1 MGCTRMVDGFRPH
14 APRSQARMVIAWGSE
29 PNSRLEVIAR
39 TIIETPFTRRTWSE
53 LLFLIVGIPIAFV
66 GFAFVGVTMAT
77 GAVLAITFI
86 GLAIVG
92 IAVRGARGIGGMQRR
107 LARVL
112 IDEVIEEPG
121 AFSPRPGYLGWL
133 QSALRDR
140 TGWKAM
146 AYLAIKVPL
155 ATVAFLTAFGVWWDA
170 FASLTYPFWG
180 ITNRG
185 RPAEWGVIRLFFNP
199 GYLSPGNGGVF
210 VGLATVITGAILF
223 FVAPWPVRFFDYLDR
238 LLMRGLLAPDA
249 MTVRVRNLEQARAQT
264 VDASA
269 ATLRAIERDLHD
281 GTQAQLVALAM
292 RLGMAKEKLSDREHL
307 DIDQVSQLVNDAHKG
322 AKEAIV
328 ELRDLARG
336 IHPPA
341 LDVGLE
347 GALATLAARSTI
359 PTELTVAVHE
369 RPSPAI
375 EAIAYFCVAELMAN
389 VAQHAFASRASVSCA
404 QQGRWL
410 RLVVR
415 DDGIGGARA
424 VSTGSSSSGLNG
436 LADRVR
442 TVDGNLEVTSP
453 PRGPTVVTLDLPL
466 RA

>member
-1 MGCTRMVDGFRPH
+1 
-14 APRSQARMVIAWGSE
+14 MVITWGSE
-29 PNSRLEVIAR
+29 PNSRLEEIAR
-39 TIIETPFTRRTWSE
+39 TVVETPFTRRNWSE
-53 LLFLIVGIPIAFV
+53 LLFMMAGMPIAVVGIAFV
-66 GFAFVGVTMAT
+66 GITLAGGV
-77 GAVLAITFI
+77 VLAITFI
-86 GLAIVG
+86 G
-92 IAVRGARGIGGMQRR
+92 IALIGVSVRGARGIGGMQRR
-107 LARVL
+107 LAGAL
-112 IDEVIEEPG
+112 LDETIDEPE
-121 AFSPRPGYLGWL
+121 AFTPRPGYLGWL
-133 QSALRDR
+133 QSTLRDR

-146 AYLAIKVPL
+146 AYLALKVPL
-155 ATVAFLTAFGVWWDA
+155 AIVAFVTAFSLWWDA
-170 FASLTYPFWG
+170 FRCLSYPLWG
-180 ITNRG
+180 IANQG
-185 RPAEWGVIRLFFNP
+185 GPAEWGAVRLIFQP
-199 GYLSPGNGGVF
+199 AYLSPQNSGPF
-210 VGLATVITGAILF
+210 VALATIITGAIF
-223 FVAPWPVRFFDYLDR
+223 FFMAPWPVRFFDYLDR
-238 LLMRGLLAPDA
+238 LLMRALLAPDA

-269 ATLRAIERDLHD
+269 ATLRRIERDLHD

-292 RLGMAKEKLSDREHL
+292 RLGMAKEKLSDPDHL
-307 DIDQVSQLVNDAHKG
+307 DIDQVRDLVNDAHKG

-359 PTELTVAVHE
+359 PTELTVAIDE

-389 VAQHAFASRASVSCA
+389 VAQHALASRASVSCS

-415 DDGIGGARA
+415 DDGVGGAQA
-424 VSTGSSSSGLNG
+424 VSTGSTSSGLSG

-442 TVDGNLEVTSP
+442 TVDGSLEVTSP
-453 PRGPTVVTLDLPL
+453 PRGPTVVTVDLPL

>member
-1 MGCTRMVDGFRPH
+1 MKPIESG
-14 APRSQARMVIAWGSE
+14 RMVIAWRSE
-29 PNSRLEVIAR
+29 PRSRFEELAR
-39 TIIETPFTRRTWSE
+39 RVIETPFTQRTWSE
-53 LLFLIVGIPIAFV
+53 LLFLVAGFPIAFV
-66 GFAFVGVTMAT
+66 GFGFVGFTLLT
-77 GAVLAITFI
+77 GAVLVITFVGFAII
-86 GLAIVG
+86 GIS
-92 IAVRGARGIGGMQRR
+92 VRGARGFGGMQRK
-107 LARVL
+107 LADALLGDRV
-112 IDEVIEEPG
+112 EEPEPF
-121 AFSPRPGYLGWL
+121 APRPGYLGWL

-140 TGWKAM
+140 TGWKAIV
-146 AYLAIKVPL
+146 YLGVKVPL
-155 ATVAFLTAFGVWWDA
+155 SILAFFVAFSLWWDA
-170 FASLTYPFWG
+170 LRCLTYPIWG
-180 ITNRG
+180 MANHG
-185 RPAEWGVIRLFFNP
+185 GLAEWGVTQVFFRP
-199 GYLSPGNGGVF
+199 SYLSPGSGGGVL
-210 VGLATVITGAILF
+210 VALATVITGAF
-223 FVAPWPVRFFDYLDR
+223 FFFLAPWPVRFFVYLDR
-238 LLMRGLLAPDA
+238 LLMHALLSPDA
-249 MTVRVRNLEQARAQT
+249 MAVRVRTLEHARAQT

-269 ATLRAIERDLHD
+269 ATLRRIERDLHD

-292 RLGMAKEKLSDREHL
+292 RLGLAKEKLADGEHL
-307 DIDQVSQLVNDAHKG
+307 DLDQVRDLVNVAHRG

-359 PTELTVAVHE
+359 PTDLAVTVAE

-389 VAQHAFASRASVSCA
+389 VAQHAHASRASISCA

-415 DDGIGGARA
+415 DDGIGGAQA

-442 TVDGNLEVTSP
+442 TVDGNIEVTSP
-453 PRGPTVVTLDLPL
+453 TRGPTVVTVDLPL